1 MVKWTREEEQRLLEL
16 YGTDYTYEEMA
27 EALKGRSEAVIR
39 NRLSKLRSK
48 GEKREDLYIGGRGS
62 AHTEKSPF
70 YLLNFGGKIN
80 RINVQYI

>member
-1 MVKWTREEEQRLLEL
+1 VDPGGRGKLLEL
-16 YGTDYTYEEMA
+16 YARDHTYEEMA
-27 EALKGRSEAVIR
+27 AALKGRSEAAIR